1 MYQEPTRKAG
11 LSGASLLAFSIPA
24 LAFVIGIGY
33 LPYPGAVPL
42 KALPILIL
50 VGVAW
55 RELQGRVRLLMVAAL
70 VLSACGDVLLE
81 LNLFAPG
88 LGSFLLAQ
96 LCYAGHFFSQRGT
109 AGLPYL
115 RLALVL
121 LLPLAVSSQVLPAT
135 GDMMV
140 PVGIYMAVITLMG
153 IGAALHRKPSTLL
166 FTGALLFIASD
177 CMIGFNRFVMPFS
190 TARHAIMVT
199 YYLGQ
204 LLILWGVLTSQ
215 RHIFTGQPK

>member
-1 MYQEPTRKAG
+1 MDQTSTRKAG
-11 LSGASLLAFSIPA
+11 LSGASLLAFCITG
-24 LAFVIGIGY
+24 LAFVLSIPY

-81 LNLFAPG
+81 LDLFAPG
-88 LGSFLLAQ
+88 VGSFLVAQ
-96 LCYAGHFFSQRGT
+96 LCYAWHFFSRRGT
-109 AGLPYL
+109 GGLPYL

-135 GDMMV
+135 GEMMV
-140 PVGIYMAVITLMG
+140 PVAVYMSVITAMG
-153 IGAALHRKPSTLL
+153 VGAALHRKPSALL

-177 CMIGFNRFVMPFS
+177 CMIGIDRFVMPFS
-190 TARHAIMVT
+190 TAKHTIMVT

-204 LLILWGVLTSQ
+204 LLILWGVLTSENNTS
-215 RHIFTGQPK
+215 TGQTK

>member
-1 MYQEPTRKAG
+1 MTSTHKTKISAP
-11 LSGASLLAFSIPA
+11 SLMAFSIPA

-33 LPYPGAVPL
+33 LPYPGAVAL

-70 VLSACGDVLLE
+70 LLSAGGDVLLE

-88 LGSFLLAQ
+88 VGSFLLAQ
-96 LCYAGHFFSQRGT
+96 LCYAGHFFSRRDSG
-109 AGLPYL
+109 ALPYL

-140 PVGIYMAVITLMG
+140 PVGVYMAVITLMG

-177 CMIGFNRFVMPFS
+177 CMIGINRFVMPFS
-190 TARHAIMVT
+190 TAKHAIMVT
-199 YYLGQ
+199 YYVGQ
-204 LLILWGVLTSQ
+204 LLILWGVLTSE
-215 RHIFTGQPK
+215 RHTSTGQTK